1 MRWLVFLGVLAAAGL
16 GFYGGATVDFGKLE
30 AQLRNSPWLTA
41 HEAVSFAKVFQTNQM
56 RLQADLFSLPAL
68 SDAFEN
74 GGGAVLELK
83 PGAVLVLAKSG
94 SFFEFTAKGGTPA
107 LRKLDLQ
114 VVVNNDAYATFA
126 KSEGYAIR
134 PGVNVGN
141 SGLGMRAHD
150 LLFLPSSNEL
160 VVSYTF
166 WKEDLNCAV
175 LRASAIQLDANFDV
189 VPGAAWRVIFETSPC
204 LGLSGNKA
212 KPFAGH
218 QAGGRLGLLAD
229 GSVLVTVGDFKN
241 DGSHRPDSADEGD
254 GDYGKIWQVDA
265 ATGAK
270 QLFSRGHRNPQGLLV
285 TGAGDIWETEH
296 GPVGGD
302 ELNAIRPGNH
312 YGWPRVTLGRD
323 CDECGWQIHGRHD
336 GFAEPVYSWV
346 PSIGVSNL
354 IEVKNFDPLWD
365 GDFLVASLVGETLH
379 RVRVRSGGV
388 QLVEP
393 VRIGERIRDLYQAA
407 DGGVVL
413 WTDSGKL
420 IFLKK
425 SVSASASD
433 ALVAALSPAAKDVVA
448 QCGGCHGLD
457 SAQGRAGV
465 ISLWGI
471 SGRRVAGTDY
481 LAYSDALK
489 AKGGVWSGQALS
501 QYLENPQGFVPG
513 TSMPY
518 EGIADAATRA
528 EVVRFLEQLR

>member
-1 MRWLVFLGVLAAAGL
+1 WLVILGVVLAAGL
-16 GFYGGATVDFGKLE
+16 GFYAGAALDTRKLE
-30 AQLRNSPWLTA
+30 AQLRNSPWITA
-41 HEAVSFAKVFQTNQM
+41 HDAVAVSQVYQTNQL
-56 RLQADLFSLPAL
+56 RLEGEIFSLPAL
-68 SDAFEN
+68 GEGFEN
-74 GGGAVLELK
+74 GGGAILELK
-83 PGAVLVLAKSG
+83 PDAVLVLAKSG
-94 SFFEFTAKGGTPA
+94 RFLEFTATGGVPS
-107 LRKLDLQ
+107 LRPLEPQIEL
-114 VVVNNDAYATFA
+114 NNEAYAAFA
-126 KSEGYAIR
+126 KAEGYAIR
-134 PGVNVGN
+134 PGANVGN

-150 LLFLPSSNEL
+150 LLYLPASNEL
-160 VVSYTF
+160 IASYTF
-166 WKEDLNCAV
+166 WKPDQNCAV
-175 LRASAIQLDANFDV
+175 LRAAAMALDARREII
-189 VPGAAWRVIFETSPC
+189 PGAAWRVIFETSPC

-218 QAGGRLGLLAD
+218 QAGGRLGLLPD
-229 GSVLVTVGDFKN
+229 GSLLVTVGDFKN
-241 DGSHRPDSADEGD
+241 DGSHRQDSADDGD
-254 GDYGKIWQVDA
+254 GDYGKIWQVNA

-270 QLFSRGHRNPQGLLV
+270 QLFTRGHRNPQGLLV
-285 TGAGDIWETEH
+285 TDAGDIWETEH

-302 ELNAIRPGNH
+302 ELNTIRQGTH

-323 CDECGWQIHGRHD
+323 CDACGWQTHGRHD

-346 PSIGVSNL
+346 PSIGVSQL
-354 IEVKNFDPLWD
+354 IELKNFHPLWD
-365 GDFLVASLVGETLH
+365 GDFLVASLVAETLH
-379 RVRVRSGGV
+379 RVRVVHGGV

-407 DGGVVL
+407 DGGIVL

-425 SVSASASD
+425 SVAASASA
-433 ALVAALSPAAKDVVA
+433 ALVAALSPAAKDEVA
-448 QCGGCHGLD
+448 LCGACHGLE

-481 LAYSDALK
+481 PAYSDALK
-489 AKGGVWSGQALS
+489 GKGGVWSGEALS
-501 QYLENPQGFVPG
+501 RFLENPQGFAPG